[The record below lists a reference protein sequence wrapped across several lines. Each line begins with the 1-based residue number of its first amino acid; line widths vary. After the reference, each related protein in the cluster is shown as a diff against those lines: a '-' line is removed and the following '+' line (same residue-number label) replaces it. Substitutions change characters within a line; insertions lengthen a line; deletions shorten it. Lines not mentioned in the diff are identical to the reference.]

1 MPTSPSDDLYEAL
14 NAWFDYT
21 QDVPDDDPK
30 RDQEMS
36 NRLARY
42 VGTLE
47 GLIIAIT
54 SGDQKATTYAT
65 DRLRIGLKAFT
76 N

>member
-1 MPTSPSDDLYEAL
+1 MPTSPSDDLHGAL

-30 RDQEMS
+30 HDQKTAE
-36 NRLARY
+36 RLARY

-47 GLIIAIT
+47 GLIVAIT
-54 SGDQKATTYAT
+54 SGDQRTTTYAT
-65 DRLRIGLKAFT
+65 DRLRIGLKAFK
-76 N
+76 